1 MIDAIYFVFFWLLVI
16 EVILFVFISLP
27 LPDRFKRK
35 VVNTLTQSKFM
46 NLLLK
51 IHLGSCVLAGLFFLD
66 LYQTE
71 KVYTDEKERLKQE
84 GHGHTG

>member
-1 MIDAIYFVFFWLLVI
+1 MIDAVYLIFFWLLVL
-16 EVILFVFISLP
+16 EVIIFFIISMP

-35 VVNTLTQSKFM
+35 VVNTVTQSQLM
-46 NLLLK
+46 NIILK

-71 KVYTDEKERLKQE
+71 RKYTDEK
-84 GHGHTG
+84 

>member
-1 MIDAIYFVFFWLLVI
+1 MIDAVYLIFFWLLVL
-16 EVILFVFISLP
+16 EVIIFFIISMP

-35 VVNTLTQSKFM
+35 VVNTVTQSQLM
-46 NLLLK
+46 NLILK

-71 KVYTDEKERLKQE
+71 RKYTDEK
-84 GHGHTG
+84 